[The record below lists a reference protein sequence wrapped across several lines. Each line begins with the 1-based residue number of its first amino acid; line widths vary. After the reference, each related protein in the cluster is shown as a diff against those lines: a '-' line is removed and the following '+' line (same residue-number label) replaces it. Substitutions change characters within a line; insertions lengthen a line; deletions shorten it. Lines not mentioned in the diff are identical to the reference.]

1 MQPSKHCPLLQAVH
15 LSLTCHF
22 HRMHLQCKGADLM
35 LMLAFASAENMV
47 AATPFLEAI

>member
-1 MQPSKHCPLLQAVH
+1 M
-15 LSLTCHF
+15 
-22 HRMHLQCKGADLM
+22 MHPQGKAADLM